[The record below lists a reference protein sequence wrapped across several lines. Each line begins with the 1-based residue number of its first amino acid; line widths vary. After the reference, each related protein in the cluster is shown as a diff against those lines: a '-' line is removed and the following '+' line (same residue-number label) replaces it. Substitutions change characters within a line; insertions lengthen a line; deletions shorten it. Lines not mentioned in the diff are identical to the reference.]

1 MSRTILVADDSPTI
15 RKIVELTFTDTDIR
29 VEVADSGSAALDR
42 IGALQPD
49 LVLADVFMPEP
60 TGYDLCRTIKSSE
73 RPVPV
78 VLLAGT
84 FEPFDSEMARDC
96 GADAHLVKPFESEV
110 LLEKVRTLLEPP
122 AEPEAPEEPE
132 TEEDSGAQFVD
143 QVLAVVS
150 DDDDSTSAAGPGHQ
164 PVQAATRSEPAR
176 TMSLPITQD
185 FVDAVADAVVQRISS
200 EVVREIANDV
210 VPRLATEII
219 RERIRELEQQELDEE
234 RAES

>member
-42 IGALQPD
+42 IDALQPD
-49 LVLADVFMPEP
+49 LVLADVFMPDP
-60 TGYDLCRTIKSSE
+60 TGYDLCRTIKSSD

-84 FEPFDSEMARDC
+84 FEPFDSDLARDC

-122 AEPEAPEEPE
+122 VEPDPEEDEPL
-132 TEEDSGAQFVD
+132 DGAAMVE

-150 DDDDSTSAAGPGHQ
+150 EDDEVEIAVTTDEPVEEAA
-164 PVQAATRSEPAR
+164 VQSSEAV
-176 TMSLPITQD
+176 SLPITQE
-185 FVDAVADAVVQRISS
+185 FVDAVAEAVAQRISS
-200 EVVREIANDV
+200 DVVREIAAEL
-210 VPRLATEII
+210 VPQLASEII

-234 RAES
+234 IED

>member
-42 IGALQPD
+42 IDALQPD
-49 LVLADVFMPEP
+49 LVLADVFMPDP
-60 TGYDLCRTIKSSE
+60 TGYDLCRTIKASE

-84 FEPFDSEMARDC
+84 FEPFDSDLARDC

-110 LLEKVRTLLEPP
+110 LLDKVRTLLEPP
-122 AEPEAPEEPE
+122 IEPELEE
-132 TEEDSGAQFVD
+132 TEPLDGATMAE

-150 DDDDSTSAAGPGHQ
+150 EDDEVEIAVTTDEPVEEAAEPGPEA
-164 PVQAATRSEPAR
+164 V
-176 TMSLPITQD
+176 SLPITQE
-185 FVDAVADAVVQRISS
+185 FVDAVAEAVAQRISS
-200 EVVREIANDV
+200 DVVREIAAEL
-210 VPRLATEII
+210 VPQLASEII

-234 RAES
+234 IED

>member
-42 IGALQPD
+42 IDALQPD
-49 LVLADVFMPEP
+49 LVLADVFMPDP
-60 TGYDLCRTIKSSE
+60 TGYDLCRTIKTSD

-84 FEPFDSEMARDC
+84 FEPFDSELARDC

-110 LLEKVRTLLEPP
+110 LLDKVRTLLEPP
-122 AEPEAPEEPE
+122 EEPAPPVE
-132 TEEDSGAQFVD
+132 EELDEIDDTEFVE

-150 DDDDSTSAAGPGHQ
+150 DDEEVEIAVTTDDTSEQLTAPLPDG
-164 PVQAATRSEPAR
+164 V
-176 TMSLPITQD
+176 SLPITQE
-185 FVDAVADAVVQRISS
+185 FVDAVAAAVVQRISS
-200 EVVREIANDV
+200 EVVREVANDV

-219 RERIRELEQQELDEE
+219 RERIRELEQEELDEE
-234 RAES
+234 EAER

>member
-42 IGALQPD
+42 IETLQPD
-49 LVLADVFMPEP
+49 LVLADVFMPDP
-60 TGYDLCRTIKSSE
+60 TGYELCRTIKSSD

-84 FEPFDSEMARDC
+84 FEPFDSELARDC

-122 AEPEAPEEPE
+122 AEPPVQAEQDEESDDE
-132 TEEDSGAQFVD
+132 IDVVE
-143 QVLAVVS
+143 QVLAIVS
-150 DDDDSTSAAGPGHQ
+150 DDDEVEIAVTTDEDTTDEPTQ
-164 PVQAATRSEPAR
+164 PAPEGV
-176 TMSLPITQD
+176 SLPITQD
-185 FVDAVADAVVQRISS
+185 FVDAVAEAVVQRISS
-200 EVVREIANDV
+200 DVVREIASDV

-234 RAES
+234 EVES

>member
-15 RKIVELTFTDTDIR
+15 RKIVELTFTDTEIR

-42 IGALQPD
+42 IDALQPD
-49 LVLADVFMPEP
+49 LVLADVFMPDP
-60 TGYDLCRTIKSSE
+60 TGYDLCRTIKASD

-84 FEPFDSEMARDC
+84 FEPFDSDLARDC

-122 AEPEAPEEPE
+122 VEPEPEE
-132 TEEDSGAQFVD
+132 EEPLDGAAMVE

-150 DDDDSTSAAGPGHQ
+150 EDDEVEIAVTTDEPVEETAAPT
-164 PVQAATRSEPAR
+164 PEAV
-176 TMSLPITQD
+176 SLPITQE
-185 FVDAVADAVVQRISS
+185 FVDAVAEAVAQRISS
-200 EVVREIANDV
+200 DVVREIAAEL
-210 VPRLATEII
+210 VPQLASEII
-219 RERIRELEQQELDEE
+219 RERIRELEQQEFDEE
-234 RAES
+234 TED